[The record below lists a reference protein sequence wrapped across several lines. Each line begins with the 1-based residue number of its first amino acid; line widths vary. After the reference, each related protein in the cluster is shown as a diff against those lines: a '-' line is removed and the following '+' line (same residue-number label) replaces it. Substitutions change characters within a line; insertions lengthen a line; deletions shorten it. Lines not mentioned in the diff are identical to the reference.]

1 MIATY
6 RITHWEMVVRLM
18 TVTIQKYTENSY
30 HKFRNDYEKQKTW
43 LFYVAL
49 NQGNDS
55 NPIMK

>member
-1 MIATY
+1 
-6 RITHWEMVVRLM
+6 MVVRLM